1 MSQLHMSSKTS
12 IVLLLLVQD
21 ILWLVVGL
29 LWVGVW
35 GFFWLVVAFV
45 LVWGFFFSIIS
56 SQEDSRF
63 IFNFLLYFEEI
74 TKVEKTFFLI
84 FFPTFHDSF
93 DLFTTTY
100 SVEVCK
106 IIE

>member
-1 MSQLHMSSKTS
+1 MSSKTS

-21 ILWLVVGL
+21 LLCLVVGL

-35 GFFWLVVAFV
+35 GFFWLVVGFV
-45 LVWGFFFSIIS
+45 LVLGGGFSIIS

-74 TKVEKTFFLI
+74 TNVEKTFFLI
-84 FFPTFHDSF
+84 FFPTFHDYLLICSQ
-93 DLFTTTY
+93 LAIP
-100 SVEVCK
+100 SRCAK
-106 IIE
+106 S